1 MIKNLLGRMPKCLL
15 ERVSITSMLDEEID
29 LLRRERIREL
39 SKVVR
44 AQAEV
49 DYHDKLIEELLIER
63 RAAELLEFPPIMPE
77 VPKVTA
83 E

>member
-1 MIKNLLGRMPKCLL
+1 MIKNLLGKIPKCLI

-49 DYHDKLIEELLIER
+49 DYHDKLISKLILER
-63 RAAELLEFPPIMPE
+63 QEAERLEFPPIMPE
-77 VPKVTA
+77 VPKVA